1 MDIDTKDFTFK
12 ECKIDIKGVHED
24 DDGRIKFEGFAS
36 TFGNRDSDDDIIEQG
51 AFKASLKKRKPR
63 LLLQHRSDKP
73 IGKFTELK
81 ENDVGLFV
89 KGILANTKDGQ
100 DTGELLRMG
109 ALDSM
114 SIGFIPKL
122 TEFGKNGLRRLK
134 EVDLFEISIVT
145 FPANN
150 RAAITDV
157 KSIDAIKTIRDFE
170 KFLREVGFSQKQA
183 KLYASKGFIPAQ
195 DVQRDADMS
204 QIADLINN
212 NINIL
217 KQLKR

>member
-1 MDIDTKDFTFK
+1 MNIDTKDFTIK
-12 ECKIDIKGVHED
+12 ECKLDIKGVQED
-24 DDGRIKFEGFAS
+24 DNGRIKFEGFAS

-51 AFKASLKKRKPR
+51 AFKKSLKKRKPR

-73 IGKFTELK
+73 IGKFTEIK

-89 KGILANTKDGQ
+89 KGELANTADGR
-100 DTGELLRMG
+100 DTAELLRME

-134 EVDLFEISIVT
+134 EVDLFEVSIVT

-150 RAAITDV
+150 RATITDV

-170 KFLREVGFSQKQA
+170 KYLREVGFSQKQA
-183 KLYASKGFIPAQ
+183 KLYASKGFISE
-195 DVQRDADMS
+195 DDMQRDAELT
-204 QIADLINN
+204 QIAELIKNN
-212 NINIL
+212 LNTF